1 MKKQNILIALLSTA
15 LLVPSFV
22 VPASAASIS
31 ASKAKSIVL
40 ADAKVKESA
49 LHDYEVEKDT
59 YKGKAVYSIEFESKG
74 VEWEYEV
81 QRSNGIILHKE
92 VEGKV
97 SNENCI
103 SVTKAKKIVF
113 GDANVKESDVR
124 DFEIERN
131 VYKTVNSYSIE
142 FEVKGVEYEY
152 EVSRKSGKILK
163 EKVEGKTTT
172 SSSIS
177 VSKAKSIVLADAGV
191 KSSEIDDYD
200 IERDT
205 YNGTNS
211 YSIEFEVSGV
221 EYEYEVS
228 RKSGKILRKEVE
240 GKKVNASIS
249 KSKVKEIVLKDAGVS
264 SSAVKDYDV
273 ELDNEKGKAV
283 YEVDFEV
290 KNVEYEYKVDAV
302 SGKILKKEVDR
313 D

>member
-81 QRSNGIILHKE
+81 QRSNGKILKKE

-97 SNENCI
+97 SNEQCI

-113 GDANVKESDVR
+113 ADAKVKEADVK
-124 DFEIERN
+124 DFDIERN
-131 VYKTVNSYSIE
+131 VYKTVNSYSID

-163 EKVEGKTTT
+163 EKVEGNKTT

-177 VSKAKSIVLADAGV
+177 ASKAKSIVLADAGV

-240 GKKVNASIS
+240 GKKVNAAIS
-249 KSKVKEIVLKDAGVS
+249 KSKVKSIVLKDAGVS

-290 KNVEYEYKVDAV
+290 KNTEYEYKVDAV

>member
-1 MKKQNILIALLSTA
+1 MKKQNILIALLSTT
-15 LLVPSFV
+15 LLVPSFI

-81 QRSNGIILHKE
+81 QRSNGKILKKE

-97 SNENCI
+97 SNDQCI

-113 GDANVKESDVR
+113 ADANVKEADVR

-142 FEVKGVEYEY
+142 FEVKGIEYEY
-152 EVSRKSGKILK
+152 EVSRKSGKIL
-163 EKVEGKTTT
+163 
-172 SSSIS
+172 
-177 VSKAKSIVLADAGV
+177 
-191 KSSEIDDYD
+191 Y
-200 IERDT
+200 
-205 YNGTNS
+205 
-211 YSIEFEVSGV
+211 
-221 EYEYEVS
+221 
-228 RKSGKILRKEVE
+228 KEVE

-249 KSKVKEIVLKDAGVS
+249 KSKAKSIVLKDAGVS

-273 ELDNEKGKAV
+273 ELDNEKGVAV
-283 YEVDFEV
+283 YEIDFEV
-290 KNVEYEYKVDAV
+290 KNVEYEYKVNATT
-302 SGKILKKEVDR
+302 GKIIKKSVDR

>member
-81 QRSNGIILHKE
+81 QRSNGKILKKE

-97 SNENCI
+97 SNEQCI

-113 GDANVKESDVR
+113 ADAKVKEADVK
-124 DFEIERN
+124 DFDIERN
-131 VYKTVNSYSIE
+131 VYKTVNSYSID

-163 EKVEGKTTT
+163 GKVEGNKTT

-177 VSKAKSIVLADAGV
+177 ASKAKSIVLADAGV

-240 GKKVNASIS
+240 GKKVNAAIS
-249 KSKVKEIVLKDAGVS
+249 KSKVKSIVLKDAGVS

-290 KNVEYEYKVDAV
+290 KNTEYEYKVDAV
-302 SGKILKKEVDR
+302 SGKILKKSVDR